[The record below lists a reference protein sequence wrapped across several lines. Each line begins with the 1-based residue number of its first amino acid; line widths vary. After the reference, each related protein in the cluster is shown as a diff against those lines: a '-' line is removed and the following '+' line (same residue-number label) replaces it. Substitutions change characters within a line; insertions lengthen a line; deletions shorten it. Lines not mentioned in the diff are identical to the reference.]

1 MGRNRHVCFFVSI
14 TFLFSFVGV
23 IVFVGITVLFFFVGI
38 VVFVDIT
45 VLSISQFCRYRSF
58 FCRYHGSILFFVGT
72 AVMFFF
78 LSASRFYWDGKNLQ
92 QGKCLK
98 LLLF

>member
-1 MGRNRHVCFFVSI
+1 MCFFVSI

-38 VVFVDIT
+38 VVFVDIA

-58 FCRYHGSILFFVGT
+58 FVGIT
-72 AVMFFF
+72 VLFFF
-78 LSASRFYWDGKNLQ
+78 LSVLQ
-92 QGKCLK
+92 LCSFFCRHHNFIGMEKICSK
-98 LLLF
+98 GSV